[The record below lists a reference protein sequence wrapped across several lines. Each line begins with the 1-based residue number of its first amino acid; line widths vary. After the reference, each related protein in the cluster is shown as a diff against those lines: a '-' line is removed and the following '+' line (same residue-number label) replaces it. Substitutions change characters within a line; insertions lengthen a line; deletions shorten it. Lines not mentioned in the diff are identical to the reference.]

1 MLEFIRKYQRYFY
14 LVITCVIIVSFS
26 FFGTYSTLGGDNY
39 REQIAFTAVDGKPVT
54 RGELEQLVTFIG
66 TDSDD
71 KLLLGGM
78 WGPNFLNDGVIR
90 KDILGTGMAQQLI
103 AQYPNEV
110 SQDFDK
116 RLEKEKRYKPYVH
129 PQARFIGVET
139 AWTYLAPQL
148 KQQYNIL
155 RSQGSGIAPEAVDAR
170 VRLYLEERQLPAP
183 YLHQILRSQQQQYGF
198 VQPDPN
204 LDRTD
209 LSLFNYHTLDDWFG
223 QRFMRLVGELI
234 INGSKIA
241 QQRGYQVSKEE
252 ALADL
257 MRNAEISY
265 RDNQANPNIG
275 VANGAEYFNEQLH
288 RLSLDQNKAAQI
300 WRQVLLFRR
309 LFHDVGQAIFI
320 DPQSLQPF
328 DAYAKATVD
337 GDLYRLPSDLRFNNA
352 ETMQLFEAYLNVI
365 SKRPEEGKALLD
377 LPTQFLSISEISN
390 VNPELVQK
398 RYLLEVAQANK
409 ANLQAR
415 VGVKETWNWEVEDKN
430 WEAILEAFPEMGG
443 KKTATREERYAI
455 LDKMKEPV
463 RARVDAYA
471 RDAIVSSHPEWLEK
485 ALQDAESNRMTV
497 TLNLKGGSNPFA
509 GLKDPASLINLL
521 DKATMGEQS
530 AALAKYSA
538 DKQNFY
544 RIVVIDR
551 TAQPEV
557 STFAEAMEAGTLE
570 NLPKKD
576 NAPLMKAIYE
586 DYAAG
591 IAPEKAP
598 AQLIDD
604 VSASLRFYHYMRG
617 TQSKLKKN
625 PESATDLVRIKEE
638 AKDADHLAPREP
650 LANQWRLEKSTH
662 REERSGEAGDVDLQ
676 DVFAMAPG
684 TWSRVYTPVTGDL
697 YFFQLKNKGS
707 DASVASLD
715 QIVQNMH
722 RLLSNEAQQQLMQ
735 QLLSD
740 IKAKKAISLDFM
752 TPKEKGEEAEE
763 G

>member
-39 REQIAFTAVDGKPVT
+39 REQIAFTAVDGTPVT
-54 RGELEQLVTFIG
+54 RGELEQLVMFIG

-78 WGPNFLNDGVIR
+78 WGPNFLNDGVVR

-103 AQYPNEV
+103 AQYPDEV

-116 RLEKEKRYKPYVH
+116 RLEKEKRFKPYAH

-155 RSQGSGIAPEAVDAR
+155 RSQSSGIAPEAVDAR

-183 YLHQILRSQQQQYGF
+183 YLHQILRNQQRQYSF
-198 VQPDPN
+198 VQQDPN
-204 LDRTD
+204 LDHMD

-234 INGSKIA
+234 INSSKIA
-241 QQRGYQVSKEE
+241 QQRGYKVSKEE

-265 RDNQANPNIG
+265 RDNQSNPNIG

-352 ETMQLFEAYLNVI
+352 ETMQLFEAYLNAI

-377 LPTQFLSISEISN
+377 LPSQFLSVSEISK
-390 VNPELVQK
+390 VTPELVQK

-409 ANLQAR
+409 AILQAR

-430 WEAILEAFPEMGG
+430 WEAILEAFPEIGG
-443 KKTATREERYAI
+443 KKTATREERYAL
-455 LDKMKEPV
+455 LDKMKESV
-463 RARVDAYA
+463 RTRVDAFA

-497 TLNLKGGSNPFA
+497 TLNLKGGSNPFS
-509 GLKDPASLINLL
+509 GLKDPASLIDLL
-521 DKATMGEQS
+521 DKATIGEQS
-530 AALAKYSA
+530 TALAQYSA

-544 RIVVIDR
+544 RIVVLDR

-576 NAPLMKAIYE
+576 NAPLFKAIYE
-586 DYAAG
+586 DYAAA

-598 AQLIDD
+598 AQLIED
-604 VSASLRFYHYMRG
+604 VSASLRFYNYMRVAQ
-617 TQSKLKKN
+617 TKLKKN
-625 PESATDLVRIKEE
+625 PDSASNLVRTKEE
-638 AKDADHLAPREP
+638 AKDANHLAPREP
-650 LANQWRLEKSTH
+650 LANQWRLEKSSH

-697 YFFQLKNKGS
+697 YFFQLKEKGS

-715 QIVQNMH
+715 QIVQNLH

-735 QLLSD
+735 QLLAD

-752 TPKEKGEEAEE
+752 TPKEKEEEAEE